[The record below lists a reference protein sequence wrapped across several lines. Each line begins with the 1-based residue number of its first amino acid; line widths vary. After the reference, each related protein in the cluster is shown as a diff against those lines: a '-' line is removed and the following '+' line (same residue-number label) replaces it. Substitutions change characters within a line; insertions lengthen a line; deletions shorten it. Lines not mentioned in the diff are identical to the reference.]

1 MTENET
7 KERGE
12 KSFNHAI
19 TKVKWKAK
27 IHELLNCDAMA
38 GVLLCSKDPLK
49 IVRQVVDR
57 NWSILTTQFHL
68 SLEIMK
74 VFVGE

>member
-19 TKVKWKAK
+19 TKRKKSNGRPKSTSFSTA
-27 IHELLNCDAMA
+27 
-38 GVLLCSKDPLK
+38 
-49 IVRQVVDR
+49 
-57 NWSILTTQFHL
+57 
-68 SLEIMK
+68 
-74 VFVGE
+74 